1 MNRKN
6 ISPYI
11 KIPIIY
17 ILVGG
22 LWILVTDWMIGLWSG
37 DPEMLQIAQTY
48 KGWFFVGVTGLLLAL
63 LVYRLV
69 SKLEQTK
76 MSYTHALKESES
88 KLSTLLT
95 NLPGMAFRCRHDKYW
110 TMLFVSKGCEDLTG
124 YTVEELQDS
133 TLLSYARVIHPE
145 DRRKVRDVVQ
155 EKVMGREKYFLTYRI
170 ITKPGDIKWVLE
182 QGQGLFGPDGE
193 LLYIEGFISDISEQ
207 KNAERSLQYYADFL
221 NVIIESIPFPLFY
234 KDPSGRYLG
243 CNKAFCQ
250 LVGKS
255 LDEII
260 GQTVYDMF
268 SLAQARKFMDKNK
281 ELLDTRENQH
291 LETKIELPDG
301 KHIYVVMHK
310 SIFLNPDGKPGG
322 IIGVYFDI
330 SDRVRAETIILQQ
343 MEELERVN
351 DELDRFTYSV
361 SHDLRSPL
369 VTVEGFL
376 GLIRDDARSGNLED
390 LESNVKR
397 TYSAIEKMH
406 KLLEDLLRLSRLGK
420 VTDPFEKVSMNDVVF
435 EVLEHLHGLISRN
448 GCTVHLDPDLPEVY
462 ADRTRIMVVLQN
474 LLENAI
480 KFKSDER
487 PLRIRIG
494 ANATSEDPVFFV
506 KDNGIGIDPDHQPSI
521 FSLFSKLDSR
531 TEGTG
536 LGLTLVERIIRTHGG
551 RIWVESDGEGKGTC
565 FFFSLPARDPREE
578 D

>member
-1 MNRKN
+1 MNRKK
-6 ISPYI
+6 ISPCV
-11 KIPIIY
+11 KIPVIY

-22 LWILVTDWMIGLWSG
+22 LWILVTDWLIGFWSY
-37 DPEMLQIAQTY
+37 DPELLRIAQTY
-48 KGWFFVGVTGLLLAL
+48 KGWFYVGVTGLLLAV

-69 SKLEQTK
+69 SKLERTK
-76 MSYTHALKESES
+76 ISYTHALQESER

-95 NLPGMAFRCRHDKYW
+95 NLPGMAFRCRNDKYW

-155 EKVMGREKYFLTYRI
+155 AKVMGREKYFLTYRI

-182 QGQGLFGPDGE
+182 QGQGVFSPDGE
-193 LLYIEGFISDISEQ
+193 LLYMEGFISDISEQ

-221 NVIIESIPFPLFY
+221 DVIIESIPFPLFY

-268 SLAQARKFMDKNK
+268 SLAQARKFMEKNK

-310 SIFLNPDGKPGG
+310 SIFLNSDGKPGG

-420 VTDPFEKVSMNDVVF
+420 VTDPFEKVSMNDLVF

-462 ADRTRIMVVLQN
+462 ADRTRVMVVLQN
-474 LLENAI
+474 LVENAI
-480 KFKSDER
+480 KFKSDDR

-494 ANATSEDPVFFV
+494 ANATNEDPVFFV

-536 LGLTLVERIIRTHGG
+536 LGLTLVERIIRMHGG